1 MFIIVSKA
9 NKTNKLFVEIRNNA
23 GPIPNLS
30 AIFVIFYPSF
40 FFEKK

>member
-1 MFIIVSKA
+1 MVSHA

-30 AIFVIFYPSF
+30 AIFVIVQSFF